1 MYNVCTEEYTNLK
14 CTASCIEKSGN
25 SKSKW
30 THLITSQIK
39 EENKKKQN
47 RNHLTIKKKKRER
60 ESSDSSPEEL
70 LMCLM
75 FVR

>member
-25 SKSKW
+25 SKSKL

-39 EENKKKQN
+39 EENKKKN
-47 RNHLTIKKKKRER
+47 KTEIIKLLKKKRER
-60 ESSDSSPEEL
+60 ERALTVLQKNCSCVL
-70 LMCLM
+70 CL
-75 FVR
+75 

>member
-39 EENKKKQN
+39 EENKKK
-47 RNHLTIKKKKRER
+47 KRER